1 MVRSLQ
7 PADSCVRGTIFRVR
21 KVVRGRGVEDDG
33 SMIELLVDR
42 VDSPVGTLLLVSDGR
57 RLCALDFHD
66 YAARMERLLR
76 ARYGE
81 YRLRDGE
88 APAGVS
94 SALRAYFGG
103 DAGAVDAIEA
113 DTGGTPFQRE
123 VWVALRE
130 IPAGTTETYGALAR
144 RIGKPSGARAVG
156 ITNALNPIAIVV
168 PCHRLIGANA
178 TLTGYAGGLHRK
190 DWLLRHEGVDI
201 RDGKKIAPPPQ
212 LSFLG

>member
-1 MVRSLQ
+1 
-7 PADSCVRGTIFRVR
+7 
-21 KVVRGRGVEDDG
+21 
-33 SMIELLVDR
+33 MIELLVDR
-42 VDSPVGTLLLVSDGR
+42 VDSPLGTLLLVSGGG

-81 YRLRDGE
+81 YRLRDAD
-88 APAGVS
+88 APASLS

-103 DAGAVDAIEA
+103 DACAVDAIVV
-113 DTGGTPFQRE
+113 DTGGTAFQRE
-123 VWVALRE
+123 VWAALRA
-130 IPAGTTETYGALAR
+130 IPSGTTETYGALAR
-144 RIGKPSGARAVG
+144 RIGKPNAARAVG

-190 DWLLRHEGVDI
+190 AWLLRHEGVDV
-201 RDGKKIAPPPQ
+201 RDGRRLAPAPQ
-212 LSFLG
+212 LSFLS